1 MGLIGENGA
10 GKSTT
15 INAILNLISKDGGE
29 IKLFGKV
36 MSDNNKDI
44 KEDIGIVYDYMN
56 FYETLTL
63 KQISKI
69 MEKAYKRWD
78 NELYLNYLKKFKLPI
93 DKEIKAFSKGMKM
106 KASIAIALSHHPK
119 LLILDEA
126 TSGLDPIVR
135 DEILDIFLDFVQDE
149 KHSILISSHITSDLE
164 KIADYITF
172 IRNGEVIF
180 SKDKDDLIYNYA
192 IICSMMVITT
202 FSFDNIST
210 WNKYAVIMP
219 ISRKDVVISKYIML
233 FIFSI
238 FGMIAGFFISTVIG
252 VFFRNF
258 IIKEVM
264 LESIVSLFI
273 SMFLGSIIIP
283 LLYKYGVEKARF
295 LIIICFV
302 IPSFLFSWI
311 VNFINKLN
319 IKIPTGFN
327 LNILFACLPILAI
340 AFIILSIN
348 ISYKI
353 FKKQELN

>member
-1 MGLIGENGA
+1 MKSLILKDLYNIGHNI
-10 GKSTT
+10 KRLPL
-15 INAILNLISKDGGE
+15 ILAILAVINNPKSGVVGYISTC
-29 IKLFGKV
+29 V
-36 MSDNNKDI
+36 
-44 KEDIGIVYDYMN
+44 
-56 FYETLTL
+56 
-63 KQISKI
+63 
-69 MEKAYKRWD
+69 
-78 NELYLNYLKKFKLPI
+78 
-93 DKEIKAFSKGMKM
+93 
-106 KASIAIALSHHPK
+106 
-119 LLILDEA
+119 
-126 TSGLDPIVR
+126 
-135 DEILDIFLDFVQDE
+135 
-149 KHSILISSHITSDLE
+149 
-164 KIADYITF
+164 
-172 IRNGEVIF
+172 
-180 SKDKDDLIYNYA
+180 